1 MVYTEETKKQ
11 MDGIL
16 AAFADKLRGLDIR
29 YAEEKG
35 YFRIIAG
42 REEAMDTPDQLV
54 ETLIGSIADAVMA
67 QKLPSHLPEDGDVNL
82 ETKTEIYHQIMEP
95 VKRLEENRE
104 RYVHLAINY
113 YQDRFERKKDDKG
126 YGDT

>member
-1 MVYTEETKKQ
+1 MCF
-11 MDGIL
+11 L
-16 AAFADKLRGLDIR
+16 
-29 YAEEKG
+29 
-35 YFRIIAG
+35 
-42 REEAMDTPDQLV
+42 
-54 ETLIGSIADAVMA
+54 
-67 QKLPSHLPEDGDVNL
+67 L

>member
-1 MVYTEETKKQ
+1 
-11 MDGIL
+11 
-16 AAFADKLRGLDIR
+16 
-29 YAEEKG
+29 
-35 YFRIIAG
+35 
-42 REEAMDTPDQLV
+42 MDTPDQLV

-67 QKLPSHLPEDGDVNL
+67 QKLPFHLPEDGDVNL